1 MADILEVT
9 LDNFDSEVLLAK
21 VPVVIYFYAPWC
33 KPCREMEK
41 IVQEVADEVG
51 DRIRVLQVNT
61 DREGAIVA
69 RQKIRTIPAF
79 QVVKDGAAID
89 LLRGTYSKSEL
100 LEKLGG
106 VK

>member
-1 MADILEVT
+1 MADIPEIT

-41 IVQEVADEVG
+41 TVQGVAGEVG

-61 DREGAIVA
+61 DREGEIVA

-79 QVVKDGAAID
+79 QVVRGGAAVD
-89 LLRGTYSKSEL
+89 LMRGTYTKDEL
-100 LEKLGG
+100 LEKLNGL
-106 VK
+106 K